1 MSDNILCYRKICK
14 IQYLLFFFGITIF
27 LYLNNY
33 STVYSHIPNNNNN
46 QIFLQEILD
55 QHDNI
60 KVQFAYE
67 PENIKINTL
76 TDLKFSVLNLKTD
89 EHIKNFLARVVV
101 TEGSELFRF
110 DNITVNDGDFSV
122 KHSFANYGTHQV
134 FLRVDTNSSIT
145 PIAFDVTIPT
155 YQSSSSS
162 SPFLMDSVK
171 SNVNNDNKST
181 SFATYLIIG
190 VGVAVSLVM
199 TIILLWILKK
209 KKIILVLVEYSL
221 LYSIFIS

>member
-1 MSDNILCYRKICK
+1 MCYRKISK
-14 IQYLLFFFGITIF
+14 IQYLLYFFGITIF

-46 QIFLQEILD
+46 QIALQEILD

-110 DNITVNDGDFSV
+110 NNITVNDGDFSV

-145 PIAFDVTIPT
+145 PVTFDVIIPS
-155 YQSSSSS
+155 YQSSS
-162 SPFLMDSVK
+162 PFFMNSVK
-171 SNVNNDNKST
+171 SNIDNDNKST

-190 VGVAVSLVM
+190 VGVAVSIGM
-199 TIILLWILKK
+199 TIILLSILKK
-209 KKIILVLVEYSL
+209 K
-221 LYSIFIS
+221 

>member
-1 MSDNILCYRKICK
+1 MCYRKISK
-14 IQYLLFFFGITIF
+14 IQYLLYFFGITIF

-46 QIFLQEILD
+46 QIALQEILD

-110 DNITVNDGDFSV
+110 NNITVNDGDFSV

-145 PIAFDVTIPT
+145 PFTFDVIIPS
-155 YQSSSSS
+155 YQSSS
-162 SPFLMDSVK
+162 PFFMNSVK
-171 SNVNNDNKST
+171 SNIDNDNKST

-190 VGVAVSLVM
+190 VGVAVSIGM
-199 TIILLWILKK
+199 TIILLSILKK
-209 KKIILVLVEYSL
+209 K
-221 LYSIFIS
+221 

>member
-1 MSDNILCYRKICK
+1 MCYRKISK
-14 IQYLLFFFGITIF
+14 IQYLLYFFGITIF

-46 QIFLQEILD
+46 QIALQEILD

-110 DNITVNDGDFSV
+110 NNITVNDGDFSV

-145 PIAFDVTIPT
+145 PVTFDVIIPS
-155 YQSSSSS
+155 YQSSS
-162 SPFLMDSVK
+162 PFFMNSVK
-171 SNVNNDNKST
+171 SNIDNDNKST

-190 VGVAVSLVM
+190 VGVAISIGM
-199 TIILLWILKK
+199 TIILLSILKK
-209 KKIILVLVEYSL
+209 K
-221 LYSIFIS
+221 